1 MSASLQEKSKH
12 KKKSSFFSE
21 LSPHIEYASIFDREL
36 DRRVAHKFNVFDFLD
51 KKEIGLSQIIAHLLN
66 PSASHGQGALFLQH
80 FLRLVTN
87 DGNWD
92 YLNSNNVKV
101 GTEHSTANNR
111 RIDIHVA
118 SWGEE
123 PFRLAI
129 ENKPYAGDPKN
140 QVLDYLKDLKKKP
153 GDFLLVYISPNGK
166 GPSERS
172 LPRKNRSKWEEKF
185 KVMAYAKSN
194 YDQDATKDTVDES
207 FKLQRVNEPLTTWF
221 KICKKECEVDRLR
234 WFLGDAENFCT
245 KTFGDSNSIDDVEVL
260 TVKKFLLKNKK
271 YLNTAYAVN
280 RAWPNVVNEIVG
292 SFFEQ
297 LTNKIKRKINEKY
310 SARDDFEFKSSLTF
324 DEDKGF
330 IYMNLYSTK
339 WVNFENGKSGT
350 ENRYGIVLSNVTKNS
365 PDNWYVGVESPK
377 KKVKMKRHE
386 QDLLEIINTKLNA
399 LKDSGLEIKDDAEL
413 GYMSAED
420 GQQNWEQFLEKL
432 LDETKQEGGEISD
445 YYVNFFLEFAERAIS
460 ILDDIEN
467 HKAHLRSLL

>member
-1 MSASLQEKSKH
+1 MS
-12 KKKSSFFSE
+12 KKSNFFSA

-66 PSASHGQGALFLQH
+66 PSASHGQGTLFLQH
-80 FLRLVTN
+80 FLKLVKN

-92 YLNSNNVKV
+92 HLNSKNVKV

-111 RIDIHVA
+111 RMDIHVA

-172 LPRKNRSKWEEKF
+172 LPREKLSKWEEKF
-185 KVMAYAKSN
+185 KVMAYAKSE
-194 YDQDATKDTVDES
+194 YDQDE
-207 FKLQRVNEPLTTWF
+207 FQRVNEPLTTWF
-221 KICKKECEVDRLR
+221 KICKEECEVDRLR

-260 TVKKFLLKNKK
+260 TVNKFLRENKN

-280 RAWPNVVNEIVG
+280 KAWPNVVNKIAGEFLEFLAKSIEERISVEFPESDIKVSYESDFNGNKNICMRLYSENWFQYQNPKKSNDTNGRDSIV
-292 SFFEQ
+292 F
-297 LTNKIKRKINEKY
+297 TN
-310 SARDDFEFKSSLTF
+310 
-324 DEDKGF
+324 EDK
-330 IYMNLYSTK
+330 NKLHT
-339 WVNFENGKSGT
+339 
-350 ENRYGIVLSNVTKNS
+350 
-365 PDNWYVGVESPK
+365 WYVGIETPK
-377 KKVKMKRHE
+377 EKTCMERNEKRRFNRIRQRLNE
-386 QDLLEIINTKLNA
+386 EIPENLLGNHYSDPVYKYSEGN
-399 LKDSGLEIKDDAEL
+399 
-413 GYMSAED
+413 
-420 GQQNWEQFLEKL
+420 QQEWERLLEKL
-432 LDETKQEGGEISD
+432 SIETEQGNGGISD
-445 YYVNFFLEFAERAIS
+445 YYVNFIWEFADTAIG
-460 ILDDIEN
+460 ILDEIEN
-467 HKAHLRSLL
+467 HP